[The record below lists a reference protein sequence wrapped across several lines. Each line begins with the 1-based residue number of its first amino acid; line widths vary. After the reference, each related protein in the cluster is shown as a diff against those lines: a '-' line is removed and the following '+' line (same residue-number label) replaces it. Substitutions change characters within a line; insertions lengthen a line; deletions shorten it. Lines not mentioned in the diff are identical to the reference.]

1 MIEFVPFKADHLWQ
15 FVPQDVQRDDHR
27 AALSD
32 GSAVYLESTLSFSG
46 FAGVRCVGAAG
57 LVPVRP
63 HRAVAWLILSDRA
76 GPYMLPLARKV
87 RRVFALAPYRR
98 IEFTVAAEFE
108 AGHRFADLIGA
119 KCETPDGMEAFGPTG
134 GAEMMYS
141 VVRG

>member
-1 MIEFVPFKADHLWQ
+1 
-15 FVPQDVQRDDHR
+15 
-27 AALSD
+27 
-32 GSAVYLESTLSFSG
+32 
-46 FAGVRCVGAAG
+46 
-57 LVPVRP
+57 
-63 HRAVAWLILSDRA
+63 
-76 GPYMLPLARKV
+76 MLPLARKV